1 MLVLLPPSE
10 GKTAPTTG
18 APVDLTALSSPLLT
32 THRRRVLGAL
42 VRVSASPAA
51 MSVLRVGP
59 SLAGEV
65 ARNVGLRTAPTA
77 PARAVYTGVLYG
89 AARLDDL
96 PDDAARERSD
106 RCVRTIS
113 ALWGVV
119 GPADLIPA
127 YRLSTGTD
135 LPGVGPLAA
144 SWRRPLGR
152 ALDAHAARRLVVDC
166 RSATYA
172 AAWSVPATAAGHV
185 TVAVLR
191 EADGRRTIVSHSAKH
206 TRGLF
211 TRHLVTRAGSEPRTP
226 TDLLDVAG
234 ELVGTTLVDVALQ
247 DRGARGH
254 VLVLVVRA
262 PG

>member
-1 MLVLLPPSE
+1 MLLPPSE
-10 GKTAPTTG
+10 GKTVPAEG
-18 APVDLTALSSPLLT
+18 APLDLAALSSPVLT

-42 VRVSASPAA
+42 VRASASPAA

-65 ARNVGLRTAPTA
+65 ARNVGLRTAVTA

-96 PDDAARERSD
+96 PDDAARERAD
-106 RCVRTIS
+106 RCVRTVS

-127 YRLSTGTD
+127 YRLSMGTN

-152 ALDAHAARRLVVDC
+152 ALEALATRRLVVDC
-166 RSATYA
+166 RSAAYA
-172 AAWSVPATAAGHV
+172 AAWPVPSAAAGGHV
-185 TVAVLR
+185 TVSVLR
-191 EADGRRTIVSHSAKH
+191 EADGTRTIVSHSAKD
-206 TRGLF
+206 TRGAF
-211 TRHLVTRAGSEPRTP
+211 TRHLVTRAGPEPRSP
-226 TDLLDVAG
+226 TDLLEVAG

-254 VLVLVVRA
+254 VLVLVVR
-262 PG
+262 